1 MHNVFT
7 KPGEQSA
14 ACIVADRD
22 FTDFNNHDLHGC
34 YDALHTVRT
43 TLTGFINQPRFL
55 RQKQPTPAG
64 DFLEQLLEFLDEV
77 EMLVVRTNA
86 LSAPNDVEQS
96 EWRKWLMIKFEANCT
111 DSLEEFGKLVRS
123 LTDEAK
129 Q

>member
-7 KPGEQSA
+7 KCGEQSA

-22 FTDFNNHDLHGC
+22 FSDFNNCDLHGC

-55 RQKQPTPAG
+55 RHERPTPAG
-64 DFLEQLLEFLDEV
+64 EFLEQLLEFLDEV

-86 LSAPNDVEQS
+86 LSVPNDADQS

-111 DSLEEFGKLVRS
+111 DSLEEFGKMVRS
-123 LTDEAK
+123 LTVEAK

>member
-7 KPGEQSA
+7 KCGEQSA

-22 FTDFNNHDLHGC
+22 LSNFNNHDLHCC
-34 YDALHTVRT
+34 YDALYTVRT

-55 RQKQPTPAG
+55 RDQRPTPASI
-64 DFLEQLLEFLDEV
+64 FLEQLLEFLDEV
-77 EMLVVRTNA
+77 ETIVVRTNA
-86 LSAPNDVEQS
+86 MSAPNDVEQS
-96 EWRKWLMIKFEANCT
+96 EWRKWLMIKSEANCT

-123 LTDEAK
+123 LTDGAK